1 MRLEWAGR
9 SHVASERH
17 GGGRAVEKT
26 GCSFCLLSLALG
38 AFRVCGDLILPAIPV
53 LWQPR
58 DRHWISGLCD
68 FALPQYRNFYCTRL
82 LWNTR
87 GRRGI
92 DCVKHPDGFLCQNID
107 EAAVVTGGSVLQTGS
122 SWSSEQT
129 LLQTHKVETESRIF
143 IPTVRYHATQHELN
157 KNMHPT
163 RDGKHEPHSRF
174 LSSQGTNWGRGR
186 ENQNPDW
193 MRWGQNPHWAESEP
207 PPDAAVFS
215 IFG

>member
-17 GGGRAVEKT
+17 SGGRAVEKT
-26 GCSFCLLSLALG
+26 GCSFCLLLLALG
-38 AFRVCGDLILPAIPV
+38 TFRVCSDLILPAIPV
-53 LWQPR
+53 LWQHR
-58 DRHWISGLCD
+58 DRHWVSGPCD
-68 FALPQYRNFYCTRL
+68 TR
-82 LWNTR
+82 R
-87 GRRGI
+87 RRGI
-92 DCVKHPDGFLCQNID
+92 DCFKHPDGLLCQNID

-163 RDGKHEPHSRF
+163 REGKHEPHSRF

>member
-1 MRLEWAGR
+1 MTSHYLDTESFIALAYCETHADAGV
-9 SHVASERH
+9 S
-17 GGGRAVEKT
+17 
-26 GCSFCLLSLALG
+26 
-38 AFRVCGDLILPAIPV
+38 IV
-53 LWQPR
+53 L
-58 DRHWISGLCD
+58 
-68 FALPQYRNFYCTRL
+68 
-82 LWNTR
+82 NTLM
-87 GRRGI
+87 
-92 DCVKHPDGFLCQNID
+92 GFPCQNID
-107 EAAVVTGGSVLQTGS
+107 EASVVTGGSVIQTGS

-193 MRWGQNPHWAESEP
+193 MR
-207 PPDAAVFS
+207 
-215 IFG
+215 

>member
-9 SHVASERH
+9 SHAASERH
-17 GGGRAVEKT
+17 SGGRAVEKT
-26 GCSFCLLSLALG
+26 GSSFCLLSLALG
-38 AFRVCGDLILPAIPV
+38 ACVATSSYQRY
-53 LWQPR
+53 
-58 DRHWISGLCD
+58 LCCD
-68 FALPQYRNFYCTRL
+68 NTKTDIGFQGFVTSHYPDTETFIALAYNE
-82 LWNTR
+82 WNTR

-92 DCVKHPDGFLCQNID
+92 DCFKHPDGFLCQNID

-163 RDGKHEPHSRF
+163 REGKHEPHSRF

>member
-1 MRLEWAGR
+1 MG
-9 SHVASERH
+9 
-17 GGGRAVEKT
+17 VEQWKKQ
-26 GCSFCLLSLALG
+26 AA
-38 AFRVCGDLILPAIPV
+38 AFVCCRWP
-53 LWQPR
+53 
-58 DRHWISGLCD
+58 SGLSVCVATSSYQRYLCCD
-68 FALPQYRNFYCTRL
+68 NPETDIGFQGFVTSHYPNTETFIALAYSET
-82 LWNTR
+82 
-87 GRRGI
+87 RRGI

-193 MRWGQNPHWAESEP
+193 MR
-207 PPDAAVFS
+207 
-215 IFG
+215 